1 MEFLQVS
8 LTSRITEWLH
18 LPPGDLTRSL
28 IRVGLIWLLA
38 WAGMLLVRLVAR
50 RIVAAVD
57 DGDPLTLTHREKQG
71 QTISQLL
78 RGVGRVAIVMT
89 AALLTLDV
97 FLDIGPLLAG
107 AGILGLAVSFGA
119 QSLVKDVISGF
130 FILLENQF
138 AVGDVIE
145 GAGKAGTVEE
155 ISLRL
160 VKLRDIRGTLHI
172 IPNGQLGVVS
182 NLTRGW
188 AQAVVDI
195 GIGYDADIDQALAV
209 FEDEAAA
216 FAAAPGWADR
226 ISGPPSVVGVDALAD
241 SAVMVRTLIRTRPGD
256 QWAAGREFRRRMLRR
271 LEAEGIEIPF
281 PQRTVHVR
289 HHGAAAGAE
298 ALG

>member
-1 MEFLQVS
+1 MEFLQAAR
-8 LTSRITEWLH
+8 TSRITEWLH

-38 WAGMLLVRLVAR
+38 WAGMLVVRLVAR

-78 RGVGRVAIVMT
+78 R
-89 AALLTLDV
+89 
-97 FLDIGPLLAG
+97 G

-145 GAGKAGTVEE
+145 AAGTTGTVEE

-160 VKLRDIRGTLHI
+160 VKLRDIQGTLH
-172 IPNGQLGVVS
+172 
-182 NLTRGW
+182 
-188 AQAVVDI
+188 AKEA
-195 GIGYDADIDQALAV
+195 
-209 FEDEAAA
+209 FE
-216 FAAAPGWADR
+216 
-226 ISGPPSVVGVDALAD
+226 
-241 SAVMVRTLIRTRPGD
+241 
-256 QWAAGREFRRRMLRR
+256 
-271 LEAEGIEIPF
+271 
-281 PQRTVHVR
+281 
-289 HHGAAAGAE
+289 
-298 ALG
+298 

>member
-1 MEFLQVS
+1 MELLQAS
-8 LTSRITEWLH
+8 LTSRITDWLQ
-18 LPPGDLTRSL
+18 LPPGDLTRSF
-28 IRVGLIWLLA
+28 IRVGIIWLLA

-78 RGVGRVAIVMT
+78 RGVGRVAIVVT
-89 AALLTLDV
+89 AVLLTLDV

-160 VKLRDIRGTLHI
+160 VKLRDIQGTLHI

-195 GIGYDADIDQALAV
+195 GIGYDADIDRALAV

-216 FAAAPGWADR
+216 FAAAPGWDDR
-226 ISGPPSVVGVDALAD
+226 MAGPPSVAGVDALSD
-241 SAVMVRTLIRTRPGD
+241 SAVMVRTLIRTRAGD